1 MNKHNK
7 WM

>member
-7 WM
+7 